1 LSEILA
7 IASGF
12 LVVCKEGGKLLVPY
26 MGYIDDQLKA
36 LTHLCVLY
44 FRFWLIS

>member
-1 LSEILA
+1 VDSWWCA
-7 IASGF
+7 RKVA
-12 LVVCKEGGKLLVPY
+12 KLLVPY